1 MKSPVSNFQFSLLQQ
16 FLFHYFLQNHKLL
29 DHIQNHSKEL
39 EALNIRQ
46 DYFYFA
52 SVLNFNYF

>member
-1 MKSPVSNFQFSLLQQ
+1 LQQ

-52 SVLNFNYF
+52 SVLNFKYF